1 MSKQLYGLENWV
13 LDEDVSNAKRFALVN
28 IHLQYPDD
36 KLFVEFKPKE
46 RIKKINEYLQGNFN
60 RLICLDLFAEYAL
73 SGTKKRPRG
82 VKAKINFGLLKKLL
96 DLDYLSGIWIESVE
110 HATFLKT
117 EELSVDKYY
126 CVKMTLVA
134 EIEGILL
141 KKQKIE
147 KRFVMIKAS
156 SFDDAYEKIE
166 RRRDDYTVSFLNPNG
181 RFVRWRVD
189 SFDDCYE
196 TNIINPDDIAQPN
209 GIEVFSALKSRKNKS
224 KAAWNGNF

>member
-13 LDEDVSNAKRFALVN
+13 LDKGVSNAKRFAIVN

-46 RIKKINEYLQGNFN
+46 RIKKINEYLKGNFN

-82 VKAKINFGLLKKLL
+82 IKAKINFGLLKKLL
-96 DLDYLSGIWIESVE
+96 DLDYLSGILIESVE
-110 HATFLKT
+110 HAVFIKT
-117 EELSVDKYY
+117 EGLSVDKYY
-126 CVKMTLVA
+126 CVKMTFVA
-134 EIEGILL
+134 DIEGVLL
-141 KKQKIE
+141 KKQKVE
-147 KRFVMIKAS
+147 KRFVIIKAS

-166 RRRDDYTVSFLNPNG
+166 RRKDDYTVSFLNPNG
-181 RFVRWRVD
+181 RIVRWRID

-196 TNIINPDDIAQPN
+196 TDIYNPADIDQPA
-209 GIEVFSALKSRKNKS
+209 GAEVLSALKSRKNKS
-224 KAAWNGNF
+224 KTVWDGKF